1 MRHDYPSPDNS
12 LSLTY
17 FRDRRQVLRQ
27 QLTNESVKLLLVNG
41 RGVIDQ
47 LRRRHDARLM
57 EVDGIRNYNTRF
69 FVGTIFDNV
78 RVIAWST
85 YLQLRFATAEW
96 RTAIAGRVAQLVR
109 DLGCIN

>member
-1 MRHDYPSPDNS
+1 MAEA
-12 LSLTY
+12 LLTSC
-17 FRDRRQVLRQ
+17 D
-27 QLTNESVKLLLVNG
+27 G
-41 RGVIDQ
+41 
-47 LRRRHDARLM
+47 RHDARLM